1 MDRKI
6 RAYGCTLTALALALL
21 FGTASPAQATAITL
35 NQWYSFGFGAMGS
48 SFTNGSLSV
57 LGIDPASLAA
67 PNPAWTFTLP
77 SSGTLIVADGFN
89 SGDQFSIT
97 DFGALLGN
105 TSVPTLG
112 TNCNKDITICLN
124 TPAMST
130 GEFSLSAGS
139 YSIDGT
145 VLASPFTGGTA
156 FFEVTTSV
164 PEPASLSLLATSLA
178 GFAGFAFLR
187 RR

>member
-1 MDRKI
+1 MDVHAPKQRHTDRRRWLQFRRPVQHHRFWSLIGKHV
-6 RAYGCTLTALALALL
+6 
-21 FGTASPAQATAITL
+21 
-35 NQWYSFGFGAMGS
+35 GADS
-48 SFTNGSLSV
+48 
-57 LGIDPASLAA
+57 
-67 PNPAWTFTLP
+67 
-77 SSGTLIVADGFN
+77 
-89 SGDQFSIT
+89 
-97 DFGALLGN
+97 
-105 TSVPTLG
+105 G